1 MICGVSCATLKCV
14 TNDLSEQ
21 RLAALMKAALEG
33 DRTAY
38 AELLTEMV
46 PIVRRIARGRV
57 AGAEDLDDVVQDVLL
72 SVHQVRHTY
81 DPARPF
87 MPWLNAIARNRL
99 VDAQRRMY
107 RRTRN
112 EVAVDFLPE
121 TFSGEPTKGT
131 EDVLSDR
138 NEVHD
143 ALVKLPIGQRR
154 AVELLKLQELS
165 LQEASK
171 VSGLSVGSL
180 KVSLHRAMIS
190 LRKMFDK

>member
-1 MICGVSCATLKCV
+1 LICGASCATLKCV
-14 TNDLSEQ
+14 TNDLSEL

-33 DRTAY
+33 DRAAY

-46 PIVRRIARGRV
+46 PIVRGIARGRV

-107 RRTRN
+107 RRARS
-112 EVAVDFLPE
+112 EVAVDILPE
-121 TFSGEPTKGT
+121 TFSGEPTKGA
-131 EDVLSDR
+131 ESVLSDR
-138 NEVHD
+138 DELRD
-143 ALVKLPIGQRR
+143 ALIRLPVGQRR

-171 VSGLSVGSL
+171 VTGLSAGSL
-180 KVSLHRAMIS
+180 KVSLHRAMVS
-190 LRKMFDK
+190 LRKMFDQ